1 MVHLQYT
8 GMLERFKDVPDPRT
22 RHNRIYPWELLWALI
37 AAAMAS
43 ACQTPTAIAR
53 WLREHHADLLAVL
66 PPSVV
71 RLPCESTIRRT
82 LASVDADKLD
92 AAVSPR
98 PTPAPAAAQQQAA
111 DSPATLAGQAI
122 DGKSVRGVTRDGHPC
137 QLVSLLEHSS
147 ATVLAQQQVAH
158 KRDERSAVPAL
169 LAGRNL
175 RGVVI
180 TLDAL
185 HTLKST
191 ARTILAQG
199 GDYLMVIKKNQASLY
214 EFVDLLFRLPAHPA
228 DHEIWDQ
235 VGPTLEKGHGRL
247 ETRTLISGNAHI
259 EDVEWPGVTQVIRRD
274 CERIDMKTGKVTREV
289 SYALTSLSPS
299 RADAATLEALW
310 RGHWTIENRVHYVR
324 DVSFGEDRG
333 HAAAGA
339 TARALASVRNAL
351 LSLFRQAGWRL
362 VPDALAH
369 YGASVQR
376 AFSLVGLNVS
386 T

>member
-1 MVHLQYT
+1 MVHLQYS
-8 GMLERFKDVPDPRT
+8 GMLERFKDVPDPRS
-22 RHNRIYPWELLWALI
+22 RHNRIYPWELLWGLI
-37 AAAMAS
+37 GAAMAS
-43 ACQTPTAIAR
+43 ACQTPAAIAR
-53 WLREHHADLLAVL
+53 WLREHHDDLLAVL

-71 RLPCESTIRRT
+71 RLPCEATIRRT

-92 AAVSPR
+92 AAVTPR
-98 PTPAPAAAQQQAA
+98 PTPTPAAAQQ
-111 DSPATLAGQAI
+111 PAVEPPARLCGQAI
-122 DGKSVRGVTRDGHPC
+122 DGKTVRGVTRDGHPC
-137 QLVSLLEHSS
+137 LLVSLVEHSS

-175 RGVVI
+175 CGVVI

-214 EFVDLLFRLPAHPA
+214 EFVDLLFGLPAHPA
-228 DHEIWDQ
+228 DHEVWDQ
-235 VGPTLEKGHGRL
+235 AGPTVEKGHGRL

-259 EDVEWPGVTQVIRRD
+259 EDVEWPGVAQVIRRD
-274 CERIDMKTGKVTREV
+274 CERLELKSGKLTREV
-289 SYALTSLSPS
+289 SYGLTSLSPS
-299 RADAATLEALW
+299 RAHAARLEALW

-333 HAAAGA
+333 HAAAGS
-339 TARALASVRNAL
+339 TPRALASVRNAL
-351 LSLFRQAGWRL
+351 LELFRQAGWRL